1 MDAHLNVCVF
11 VYAYI
16 MYVYVCVYRCDAFI
30 SHVYSYVCMCV
41 YICIHV
47 YIVIFPFFAGT
58 W

>member
-11 VYAYI
+11 VYVYI

-41 YICIHV
+41 YI
-47 YIVIFPFFAGT
+47 
-58 W
+58 